1 MKTEI
6 QHKNP
11 YTSTA
16 KWAVWYNLK
25 VFFRVSP
32 TGFFSISQ
40 NVGKSLKLIKNKLN
54 LQVMKGCQPV
64 LGCELARK
72 KQGNGQIEGTHPMS
86 ILALKG

>member
-1 MKTEI
+1 M
-6 QHKNP
+6 
-11 YTSTA
+11 
-16 KWAVWYNLK
+16 
-25 VFFRVSP
+25 SP
-32 TGFFSISQ
+32 TGFLRISP